1 MELWPSQLQQALNTD
16 SFNLKFGDT
25 TVRSG
30 VDVGQDKVR
39 ARYTDAVDIY
49 SATINLDYDDYTVF
63 YDFYKTTLGNGVLTF
78 EFDDPM
84 TGIASEFRF
93 AETPV
98 IAPLGGRVFRIDMK
112 WEKMP

>member
-49 SATINLDYDDYTVF
+49 SATINLDYDDFTVF

-84 TGIASEFRF
+84 TGVASEFRF
-93 AETPV
+93 SETPV
-98 IAPLGGRVFRIDMK
+98 ISPLGGRVFRIDMR